1 MSSDP
6 IYLRFV
12 SGPDIDALGLTP
24 ADIVAAATDV
34 VAAHGRGETVF
45 EPRTHLEPDND
56 GRGHF
61 NVLRGHVSTLG
72 DHGVS
77 GIKVV
82 GDFVSNYEVGL
93 PSELALLTLYDP
105 WTGVPLAILDAT
117 LITEA
122 RTGAM
127 TAVGAH
133 HLARPDAKVL
143 GHIGARGTAHSNIV
157 MLDAMFDLDE
167 IRVTSRRPESREA
180 FADRLRAELST
191 PVVVTD
197 SAAETLDGADI
208 AVEATRLREPASL
221 ITPDLLAPGSLL
233 VPYGTISALDPD
245 AARRRRQ
252 GRRRRLARGAG
263 RQLRRAATAPA
274 LGSADPRDPARGA
287 RRGGHRCAPRSRE
300 RRGADPL
307 LAPRAV
313 DPGRGRRPPHPR
325 ARRGRRP
332 RDDGALPMTVL
343 VDQPADLD
351 RQAVLAIASGAPVQ
365 LSEGLLVRL
374 AARRTTALAALADGP
389 DVYGVTTGM
398 GALSDTRLTVED
410 QAGHSERLM
419 LARAV
424 GAPPWLSRIEA
435 RALVAV
441 RLRTFL
447 AGDAAVS
454 AELCAWLATLL
465 AHDVAPAVPR
475 TGSGAAGEILPL
487 AHAWGHLAGVGRVL
501 DADGSAVPAGPVVD
515 PLGPPRLGP
524 KEGIALLA
532 GVPTATA
539 LVALRAAD
547 VDRLVDQ
554 STAVLA
560 AGIVLVGVSRDPY
573 LPAVARGDDEL
584 AESLARL
591 GEYVAPLAAPAHL
604 QAPVSFRVAGPVLAH
619 LRREAGRLAQVADRA
634 LDAVGDSPAYLPT
647 EEGDRFVG
655 TAGFHGLDQAAGLDS
670 ARGAVVHAAAV
681 GAARLHRMLDPGGD
695 RAARSAQCRSR
706 TAGRAVTGAQASRGR
721 GARGGGLAGVVRLA
735 DGDLERPGGRAD
747 LRARGGRAD
756 AAGAGRRRA
765 GAGLRAAGAAPGAAL
780 APERMAR
787 GPR

>member
-1 MSSDP
+1 
-6 IYLRFV
+6 
-12 SGPDIDALGLTP
+12 
-24 ADIVAAATDV
+24 
-34 VAAHGRGETVF
+34 
-45 EPRTHLEPDND
+45 
-56 GRGHF
+56 
-61 NVLRGHVSTLG
+61 
-72 DHGVS
+72 
-77 GIKVV
+77 
-82 GDFVSNYEVGL
+82 
-93 PSELALLTLYDP
+93 
-105 WTGVPLAILDAT
+105 
-117 LITEA
+117 
-122 RTGAM
+122 
-127 TAVGAH
+127 
-133 HLARPDAKVL
+133 
-143 GHIGARGTAHSNIV
+143 
-157 MLDAMFDLDE
+157 
-167 IRVTSRRPESREA
+167 
-180 FADRLRAELST
+180 
-191 PVVVTD
+191 
-197 SAAETLDGADI
+197 
-208 AVEATRLREPASL
+208 
-221 ITPDLLAPGSLL
+221 
-233 VPYGTISALDPD
+233 
-245 AARRRRQ
+245 
-252 GRRRRLARGAG
+252 
-263 RQLRRAATAPA
+263 
-274 LGSADPRDPARGA
+274 
-287 RRGGHRCAPRSRE
+287 
-300 RRGADPL
+300 
-307 LAPRAV
+307 
-313 DPGRGRRPPHPR
+313 
-325 ARRGRRP
+325 
-332 RDDGALPMTVL
+332 MTVL

-374 AARRTTALAALADGP
+374 AARRTTALASLADGP

-424 GAPPWLSRIEA
+424 GGPPWLSRIEA

-487 AHAWGHLAGVGRVL
+487 AHAWGHLAGVGKVL

-655 TAGFHGLDQAAGLDS
+655 TVGFHGLDQAAGLDS

-681 GAARLHRMLDPGGD
+681 GAARLHRMLDPGVTGLP
-695 RAARSAQCRSR
+695 AQLSADPGPQ
-706 TAGRAVTGAQASRGR
+706 AGLSPVHKRAVAVVHAVAGWPASYVSPMETSNGQEDVQTFALEAAERM
-721 GARGGGLAGVVRLA
+721 RLA
-735 DGDLERPGGRAD
+735 L
-747 LRARGGRAD
+747 D
-756 AAGAGRRRA
+756 AAEQVLACELLALHQARR
-765 GAGLRAAGAAPGAAL
+765 L
-780 APERMAR
+780 APERMASAR
-787 GPR
+787 GDLPALMDRVAEVLPSGIEDRPWGEDVERLRRLLRDGWALDRSSP